1 MDEYHDSRI
10 ARLLHDA
17 IRADVHVR
25 IDESLDRLDF
35 STEYLQDL
43 DAIEEALEST
53 LADVADIVAEGL
65 VAQLREVHRS
75 NF

>member
-1 MDEYHDSRI
+1 MDEHHDPRI

-25 IDESLDRLDF
+25 IDESLDRLDL

-43 DAIEEALEST
+43 EAIEEALEST
-53 LADVADIVAEGL
+53 LAEVADIVAEGL
-65 VAQLREVHRS
+65 VAQLREVQ
-75 NF
+75 